1 MSQYTPGPWTIAPRK
16 NKYRAIP
23 DDPEELQLA
32 EKYGLDKFEAI
43 SIGTKSGQIA
53 IIPLDESSLSNA
65 ILISCTPL
73 LLDVAKGTVNLLE
86 TMGKPIPGNPLPES
100 LQVQIKD
107 ILKNLRALIG
117 IAESTR
123 WEN

>member
-1 MSQYTPGPWTIAPRK
+1 MSRYTPGPWTIAPRK

-23 DDPEELQLA
+23 DDPEELQLV
-32 EKYGLDKFEAI
+32 EKYGLDKFEAL
-43 SIGTKSGQIA
+43 SIGTNSGQIA
-53 IIPLDESSLSNA
+53 IVPLDESSLANA
-65 ILISCTPL
+65 TLISCTPL
-73 LLDVAKGTVNLLE
+73 LLDVAKGTVSLLE
-86 TMGKPIPGNPLPES
+86 TIGKLIPGNPLPEI
-100 LQVQIKD
+100 LQIQIRD